1 MGCATNLFRVAT
13 GGKANTIAGPLRNV
27 NVVAYRQPDFG
38 ILAECPYLDDPAIQY
53 PSGDRQGQA
62 GWDVA
67 VPYTDLD
74 DFARKL
80 EAGIVMN
87 KATKRRFGDRYAAP
101 IQPGEITRLAI
112 LAHGGQAGVW
122 YPNGK
127 KDGGAPVTVGASLL
141 PDGRPSEPLKK
152 WRNSLERIGKYTKA
166 QPVGATIILMG
177 CLAGQGKGGT
187 ELLMALSE
195 IWPGRDIVGFDVIGY
210 HHSGVAYRGIRRGGE
225 YFGMKLTWFMSDTEF
240 EANSRLNHDRI
251 GERWDKLEW
260 ASEFSKDHAK
270 IVRDQR
276 LIKCPA
282 EEKICPEDGVYP
294 TPPKPAKGAG
304 GSGPAKPAGKA
315 SPAQS
320 YPASWARPPAK
331 PR

>member
-1 MGCATNLFRVAT
+1 MGCTTDLFRVAT
-13 GGKANTIAGPLRNV
+13 GGKANTIAGPLRNI
-27 NVVAYRQPDFG
+27 NVFAAVHKDFG
-38 ILAECPYLDDPAIQY
+38 ILAECPYLEDRTMEY
-53 PSGDRQGQA
+53 PNGDRKGQA

-67 VPYTDLD
+67 VSYTDLD
-74 DFARKL
+74 DLARKL
-80 EAGIVMN
+80 EAGIVMEET
-87 KATKRRFGDRYAAP
+87 TKRRFGDRCSEP

-112 LAHGGQAGVW
+112 MAHGGQAGVW

-127 KDGGAPVTVGASLL
+127 WKGGVPVTVGGSLL
-141 PDGRPSEPLKK
+141 PDGGATELLER
-152 WRNSLERIGKYTKA
+152 WRVPLERIGKYTRA
-166 QPVGATIILMG
+166 QPVGSTIILMG
-177 CLAGQGKGGT
+177 CMAGQGKGGT

-195 IWPGRDIVGFDVIGY
+195 IWPGQKVVGFDVIGY
-210 HHSGVAYRGIRRGGE
+210 RDSGMAYRGNSLGGE
-225 YFGMKLTWFMSDTEF
+225 YVGMKLTWFMSDIEF
-240 EANSRLNHDRI
+240 EANQRRNHDEI
-251 GERWDKLEW
+251 GKRWDELEW

-294 TPPKPAKGAG
+294 TPPKPAKGVG